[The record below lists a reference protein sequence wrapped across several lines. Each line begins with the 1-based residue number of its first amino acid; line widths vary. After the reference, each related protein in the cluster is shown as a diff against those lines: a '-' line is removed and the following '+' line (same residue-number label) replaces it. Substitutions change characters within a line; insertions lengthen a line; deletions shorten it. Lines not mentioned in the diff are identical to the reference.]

1 MEKILIDISK
11 SILTGVTIFLI
22 IVVADRNKFAQKL
35 YKKYDN
41 LFIVCLVLLI
51 GLVAQL
57 IIG

>member
-11 SILTGVTIFLI
+11 SILTGVIIFLI
-22 IVVADRNKFAQKL
+22 MVIADRNKFAQQL

-41 LFIVCLVLLI
+41 LFIICLVLLI